1 MNSTLPSLDTI
12 RQVANGNWPN
22 ILQALGVHSDHLN
35 TRKHS
40 SCPHCGGHDRYRF
53 TGYKDNGGFIC
64 NQCTP
69 DGGSGFDLLM
79 LVHGYDFASAVKD
92 VSIYLGLDRSTS
104 APYRAPAPAP
114 APTTPPCIERTDDQ
128 PKLLALLGE
137 CQPVTENTPV
147 ARYLMARGLDWQ
159 VIACDLQNLF
169 YHPALPYWYA
179 TKPKGVALLARYPAM
194 IAAIHD
200 EQGTLVGLH
209 KTYLEPDDQGH
220 YRKLSALHPDDG
232 KTLAAKKM
240 QSRYQGSL
248 KGAAIKLYSLSPE
261 EDNLAVCEGMETA
274 LAVRELFGLP
284 VYACATAWG
293 MENVAFPAWLKTLY
307 VVADNDLSQ
316 TGFKAAHHLGIRGIK
331 AGLKVHLWQPQEVGD
346 DALDEL
352 NRRKN
357 TQRGGARA

>member
-1 MNSTLPSLDTI
+1 MNTPRPSLDTI
-12 RQVANGNWPN
+12 RQAAHGNWPN
-22 ILQALGVHSDHLN
+22 ILQAMGVNSDHL
-35 TRKHS
+35 TQKHGP
-40 SCPHCGGHDRYRF
+40 CPHCGGHDRYRF
-53 TGYKDNGGFIC
+53 TDYEGNGGFIC

-104 APYRAPAPAP
+104 APCRAPTP
-114 APTTPPCIERTDDQ
+114 APTTPPRIERADEQ
-128 PKLLALLGE
+128 PKLLTLLSE
-137 CQPVTENTPV
+137 CQPVTESTPV
-147 ARYLMARGLDWQ
+147 ARYLMARGLDWP
-159 VIACDLQNLF
+159 VIASDLQNLF
-169 YHPALPYWYA
+169 YHPALPYWYT

-200 EQGTLVGLH
+200 EQGALVGLH
-209 KTYLEPDDQGH
+209 KTYLEPDGQGD

-232 KTLAAKKM
+232 EPLAAKKM

-248 KGAAIKLYSLSPE
+248 KGAAIKLYPLNPE
-261 EDNLAVCEGMETA
+261 KSGLAVCEGIETA

-293 MENVAFPAWLKTLY
+293 MENVAFPASLKTLY

-316 TGFKAAHHLGIRGIK
+316 TGFKAAHRLGIRGIQ

-352 NRRKN
+352 NRRQN
-357 TQRGGARA
+357 AQREGARA